1 MALYRGP
8 SGHSSAGL
16 PRYGTFVWLSGN
28 PWSRSHSK
36 GVSLLT
42 IMISPSS
49 AKSVCVL
56 VVESVSDTSSL
67 TSAPLP
73 PLRSRSGLR
82 GCRRSYA
89 HRRRVPA
96 DFEGSNHVLVD
107 GRVGVQIGHSNG
119 RVLQNGRLDIHALAR
134 SAWKGRRHATLGKD
148 SLALNVPAVKTP
160 RIGDDRWVV
169 PVRCARGRD
178 LFLVAYSTG
187 PASLVVLEA
196 CASSAVF
203 SFGGKSRPLFCARRR
218 TPAQAFGLNKYA
230 DGGGRLQGVR
240 QERDGA
246 VFGPL
251 RRTAHQ
257 VPATPGRTRV
267 CPFRTRA
274 V

>member
-1 MALYRGP
+1 M
-8 SGHSSAGL
+8 
-16 PRYGTFVWLSGN
+16 V
-28 PWSRSHSK
+28 
-36 GVSLLT
+36 
-42 IMISPSS
+42 SPSP

-56 VVESVSDTSSL
+56 VVERVSDTSSL
-67 TSAPLP
+67 TNAPLP

-107 GRVGVQIGHSNG
+107 GRVGVEIGHRYRPSQNG
-119 RVLQNGRLDIHALAR
+119 RVVPVG
-134 SAWKGRRHATLGKD
+134 SAGRRY
-148 SLALNVPAVKTP
+148 
-160 RIGDDRWVV
+160 
-169 PVRCARGRD
+169 
-178 LFLVAYSTG
+178 LFLVTYSAG

-196 CASSAVF
+196 CASSAA
-203 SFGGKSRPLFCARRR
+203 SSLGGKPRPLFRARRR
-218 TPAQAFGLNKYA
+218 TPAQAFWLNKYA
-230 DGGGRLQGVR
+230 DGGGRLQDVR

-257 VPATPGRTRV
+257 VPATPGHTRV